1 MLYWPLTLIYVA
13 KMIFGGILGLKIG
26 NSMPKSWKICF
37 LKFPNPFYIS
47 SWVICFKQVIN
58 QYLEIILKE
67 DTSESVFFH
76 VMPNMVIWA
85 HTKPKWQMGWKFCIF
100 FPEYDFPLYCTL
112 KMIYGIIYIKLLIF
126 THFAILCD
134 KVLLLIL
141 NRVVGNFAENYFP
154 FWPLEPQESFF
165 DPNLLIL

>member
-76 VMPNMVIWA
+76 VMPKYGHLGPYQAKMADGMKILHFFSGIWFPTILYTKNDIWHYIYQTFNFYPFCHFMWQSSA
-85 HTKPKWQMGWKFCIF
+85 LDLESCHT
-100 FPEYDFPLYCTL
+100 
-112 KMIYGIIYIKLLIF
+112 
-126 THFAILCD
+126 
-134 KVLLLIL
+134 
-141 NRVVGNFAENYFP
+141 
-154 FWPLEPQESFF
+154 
-165 DPNLLIL
+165 NLTN